1 MRINKFIA
9 LATSQSRRKAD
20 HQISK
25 GLVKINN
32 QPAKIGQFL
41 AKEDKVTLNGELV
54 NLPILQTIVFHKPV
68 GLVCSH
74 NGQGN
79 ATIYDKLPKQY
90 ANLNPVGR
98 LDKNSSGL
106 LLLSNDGDLIQ
117 KLTHPKYNK
126 QKQYLV
132 SVTPKLSKIDKQ
144 KIETGIIL
152 EDGLSKLGLKPIKD
166 LPQLFR
172 TSQSTE
178 ILRRSSLWQVTMS
191 EGRNRQI
198 RRTFKKLD
206 YRVLKLHRTKFGA
219 FDLGS
224 LPEGEFKEITKL

>member
-41 AKEDKVTLNGELV
+41 AKEVKVTLNGELV

-117 KLTHPKYNK
+117 KLTN
-126 QKQYLV
+126 QKH
-132 SVTPKLSKIDKQ
+132 S
-144 KIETGIIL
+144 
-152 EDGLSKLGLKPIKD
+152 
-166 LPQLFR
+166 
-172 TSQSTE
+172 
-178 ILRRSSLWQVTMS
+178 
-191 EGRNRQI
+191 N
-198 RRTFKKLD
+198 
-206 YRVLKLHRTKFGA
+206 
-219 FDLGS
+219 
-224 LPEGEFKEITKL
+224 